1 MKIPPWVS
9 SRFICQSSARRKP
22 YKKITQVYFLVY
34 KKVKFLG
41 SMIKWLRAEVL
52 TRMLFDSKDMNNIFH
67 VSSVER
73 VVNLI
78 TKIHEDRSRV
88 EHVCVNYDTYRMEL
102 E

>member
-1 MKIPPWVS
+1 MSVACKTKTL
-9 SRFICQSSARRKP
+9 Q
-22 YKKITQVYFLVY
+22 KKLKYIFLVY
-34 KKVKFLG
+34 KKTKFLG

-52 TRMLFDSKDMNNIFH
+52 TRMLFDSKDMHNIFH

-78 TKIHEDRSRV
+78 RKIHEDRSRM
-88 EHVCVNYDTYRMEL
+88 EHVCVDYDTYRVEL

>member
-9 SRFICQSSARRKP
+9 SRFICQSFASRKP
-22 YKKITQVYFLVY
+22 YKKTLKYIFLVY

-52 TRMLFDSKDMNNIFH
+52 TRMLFDSKDMHNIFH
-67 VSSVER
+67 ISSDER

-78 TKIHEDRSRV
+78 RKINEDRSRM
-88 EHVCVNYDTYRMEL
+88 EHVCVNYDTYRVEL